1 LVLPIAESSSW
12 ATETEL
18 ACFLDEL
25 PAVVDCCGEPLLMLL
40 IEGLSAQRRLPSAA
54 GVEDAVG
61 LVEEWG

>member
-1 LVLPIAESSSW
+1 MLILPVAEFSSW

-25 PAVVDCCGEPLLMLL
+25 AVGVDCCGGPLLMLLL

-61 LVEEWG
+61 LVEE